1 MNNNSYYIQGNGIP
15 QSYYNS
21 NKQGLMPGPGP
32 RPMPGPGSDDRFGF
46 FGPFLLGGLTGGLV
60 AGSKSQNCCPP
71 APYPYYPPA
80 PYSYYP
86 PRPPY
91 YY

>member
-1 MNNNSYYIQGNGIP
+1 MNNNSYYIQGNRVP

-21 NKQGLMPGPGP
+21 NRQGPMGGPGT
-32 RPMPGPGSDDRFGF
+32 DDRFGF
-46 FGPFLLGGLTGGLV
+46 LGPFLLGGITGGLV
-60 AGSKSQNCCPP
+60 APLFNNGGCTNCYPYPYYPP

-80 PYSYYP
+80 PYP